1 MVPVKESNTPLP
13 RSYVEQYWQ
22 LVRKSLENIFSKSPN
37 DADALQQAIENLPT
51 AQQDFFY
58 NEEPLNV
65 AADIAEVEPT
75 DDQVEMY
82 LWLSAVEDLN
92 QILQDYDYL
101 KYDESLSE
109 TGFLRINV
117 TSLDAERNVQVIKD
131 ICHGLEAATC
141 RNYFFSYG
149 GNYTETD
156 NLEEVWSF
164 FTLREVDLDQHAEI
178 QLDYEIS
185 GAPLPIDRS
194 GYPQPSR
201 ENISVPPPM
210 YQIYQYQAAA

>member
-1 MVPVKESNTPLP
+1 MAPVKESNTPLP

-22 LVRKSLENIFSKSPN
+22 LVRKSLENIFSKLPN

-65 AADIAEVEPT
+65 AANLADAEPT

-109 TGFLRINV
+109 TGLLRINV
-117 TSLDAERNVQVIKD
+117 TSVDAERNVQVIKD
-131 ICHGLEAATC
+131 ICHELEAATC
-141 RNYFFSYG
+141 QNYFFSYG

-164 FTLREVDLDQHAEI
+164 FTLREVEHKKRAT
-178 QLDYEIS
+178 
-185 GAPLPIDRS
+185 
-194 GYPQPSR
+194 
-201 ENISVPPPM
+201 
-210 YQIYQYQAAA
+210 

>member
-1 MVPVKESNTPLP
+1 MAPVKESSTPLP

-37 DADALQQAIENLPT
+37 EADTLQQAIENLPT

-65 AADIAEVEPT
+65 AADIADVEPT

-82 LWLSAVEDLN
+82 LRISAVEDLK

-101 KYDESLSE
+101 EYDDTLSNL
-109 TGFLRINV
+109 GLLQINV
-117 TSLDAERNVQVIKD
+117 TFQDADRNVQVITD
-131 ICHGLEAATC
+131 ICHSLSEITC
-141 RNYFFSYG
+141 RTYSFTYG

-156 NLEEVWSF
+156 NLEEVWSY
-164 FTLREVDLDQHAEI
+164 FTLEEADFDQHAEI
-178 QLDYEIS
+178 QLDYEIIED
-185 GAPLPIDRS
+185 APLRTF
-194 GYPQPSR
+194 
-201 ENISVPPPM
+201 
-210 YQIYQYQAAA
+210 QIEQIAA